1 MLGNILEDVDGITL
15 GLDVGTRLGSLDW
28 LFDCYN
34 DGNLEDLLLWDSL
47 GSTDGKLLDS
57 DVGIILVLS
66 AGKVIGTILGNAD
79 RITLGI
85 DVGTELV
92 SLDVSFDCFNVGKLV
107 RLFIGGSLGSTDGK
121 TITLY
126 LDM

>member
-1 MLGNILEDVDGITL
+1 M
-15 GLDVGTRLGSLDW
+15 
-28 LFDCYN
+28 
-34 DGNLEDLLLWDSL
+34 
-47 GSTDGKLLDS
+47 LDS